1 MIKEATLQDLDRVL
15 TISKKLYLH
24 SANHTRIYAW
34 DDDTA
39 LGTLREFITGG
50 YSTILIDENDGDLR
64 GFIMAQLTTPYAGK
78 NIIANDI
85 AFFVD
90 PEFQGANTALRLIR
104 AYEKW
109 AKQAGAT
116 HIELGVSSGINTERT
131 LSMYSFLGYAPS
143 SETYIKEL

>member
-1 MIKEATLQDLDRVL
+1 
-15 TISKKLYLH
+15 
-24 SANHTRIYAW
+24 
-34 DDDTA
+34 
-39 LGTLREFITGG
+39 
-50 YSTILIDENDGDLR
+50 
-64 GFIMAQLTTPYAGK
+64 MAQLTTPYAGK

-90 PEFQGANTALRLIR
+90 PEFQGANTAWRLIR